1 MCLLKI
7 ALLFIIVILCCFILW
22 FVFSCFILKIIKS
35 RIDIKDILFYDY
47 NKKTK
52 NFLNVYGDNS
62 ISDIYLVRQP
72 NSKIMS
78 VLLNI
83 CKFYNYNEIKK
94 YIPYHTQL
102 IFVIKHK
109 DKQKKIILVEKN
121 TSININDNFHISNDQ
136 EFKHINIK
144 NKYTLNSVLKTT
156 QDRIGIYRFFN
167 WRLCHNNNR
176 KFTKECLIT
185 VNKYNKDTRKYIFSD
200 TPIKPSEITMNVLNC
215 ICNVSNI
222 CDKYI

>member
-22 FVFSCFILKIIKS
+22 FVFSFFILNIIKS

-52 NFLNVYGDNS
+52 QILNVYGDKS

-72 NSKIMS
+72 NSKVMS
-78 VLLNI
+78 VLLNNT
-83 CKFYNYNEIKK
+83 NYNEIKK

-109 DKQKKIILVEKN
+109 AKQKKIILVEKN

-144 NKYTLNSVLKTT
+144 KKYTLNSVLKTT
-156 QDRIGIYRFFN
+156 QDRIGISRFFN
-167 WRLCHNNNR
+167 WSLCDNNNR

-185 VNKYNKDTRKYIFSD
+185 VNKYNKNTRKYISSD
-200 TPIKPSEITMNVLNC
+200 TPIKPSEFTINILNG